1 MKRLIF
7 SLLYEDGYFVLSR
20 NFNKQKVGDIH
31 WLLKNYKFEDIS
43 TGIDEL
49 IILDI
54 SDKINKETFF
64 HFVAAG
70 DYVTICVELLYR
82 AGGIITR

>member
-54 SDKINKETFF
+54 SDKIN
-64 HFVAAG
+64 
-70 DYVTICVELLYR
+70 R
-82 AGGIITR
+82 

>member
-20 NFNKQKVGDIH
+20 NFNRQKVGDIN
-31 WLLKNYKFEDIS
+31 WLIENYNFETIS

-49 IILDI
+49 VILDLSKKNNKMKFIEDVNQI
-54 SDKINKETFF
+54 SKKIFIPL
-64 HFVAAG
+64 H
-70 DYVTICVELLYR
+70 
-82 AGGIITR
+82 